1 MIMLTLSN
9 RLLAIK
15 ITGDGNCLYIA
26 EGGAYIVG
34 VFRVIKITILRQK
47 IIFFPILGQA
57 NSFKNVN
64 ICSVLSYVIT
74 TDLQKHPHWF
84 TLNTILNMPGRQ

>member
-1 MIMLTLSN
+1 MIKYAAQLRMAVKCDDF
-9 RLLAIK
+9 RVW
-15 ITGDGNCLYIA
+15 NCLCVTSY
-26 EGGAYIVG
+26 YKSVYN
-34 VFRVIKITILRQK
+34 RS
-47 IIFFPILGQA
+47 